1 MEGANR
7 AGIRDPLAVSA
18 QHAVVTLAAPNR
30 ISIRQVKSSNG
41 TRVFKSRTAAVVGVS
56 LEDGGPPESLGLGSV
71 IELGSTLLE
80 LVSVTGAPDSG
91 SSAPPASAASCRPAA
106 ETPASSSAAPP
117 VSAFAAPKSASD
129 SAAHGKTSPAGPQA
143 TSPLQERE
151 GGATLAVG
159 HVAESTEAT
168 EPECAAPSPQLVPL
182 ESFTLSPLL
191 AAALEIGAARSGPAG
206 RDLCRRAATPLA
218 EAPSVL
224 AAARA
229 SDLALVLS
237 MLRFATEALKQAH
250 ARAEPL
256 VPRGG
261 AKPQLDIISLS
272 DSSSPSPPRGDRV
285 RESER
290 ARDVASPSRPL
301 AALFGAPPRQPP
313 KEGGAAAGKR
323 GRKVALNAP
332 PPRLSKAR
340 QLTVDALA
348 VAPAGSVTAEGGA
361 KKRRK
366 QAGGAPVAAV
376 AAASD
381 PVAVPELAVVEG
393 LFPRWSQAP
402 ETTGGAAGPG
412 HGTAAAE
419 GVLLPPSRVGATA
432 AGASGCDLW
441 TLAGVARDGSRPAHA
456 NRREG
461 PSASPAAQLS
471 PSFLPP
477 PFTQSA
483 YDTELLGGHARVKRP
498 RAAAA
503 SLEPA
508 PHGPDHGHA
517 QEAPHRPRHPSVAVR
532 ALPPPPG
539 GQVQGV
545 RREEPAVPC
554 ANLDRGTGEEGDLVS
569 DADSADSTEPLPAA
583 AQVFMR
589 ATSPAGLA
597 AIRASHPDY
606 ESIVR
611 FICGQTADRLRAGRD
626 AMSNEVAT
634 AAPHSAESRALRFFA
649 GLADALLR
657 DHPPSDF
664 AQPVDVTSEAVQSQ
678 PAAGTPSPPSARSD
692 PDKGI
697 MSVDVAD
704 AHATPVDV
712 SPGAHRESNCSGS
725 RLQRI
730 ESLHTPLAANAHGG
744 DRSSGAPQ
752 VVMTS
757 PELAAADQREVR
769 SMATPVL
776 THALSDY
783 GVRPGP
789 RAQMVEQLL
798 EARQADRA
806 LARAGAGRAVIEEDL
821 AAGAAVGGPGSEAA
835 HEDPLDG
842 GADLRPS
849 QQLALMIRSRRELH
863 EAVLLFETQ
872 SLSALGD
879 AARAA
884 GITLTAPALKTALS
898 DLGVSVAVDAR

>member
-1 MEGANR
+1 MRVSDGWEAANAISGR
-7 AGIRDPLAVSA
+7 IRDSLAVSA

-30 ISIRQVKSSNG
+30 VSIRQVKSSNG
-41 TRVFKSRTAAVVGVS
+41 TRVFKSRASTDVATSGLS

-80 LVSVTGAPDSG
+80 LVSMTGAPDSN
-91 SSAPPASAASCRPAA
+91 
-106 ETPASSSAAPP
+106 APP
-117 VSAFAAPKSASD
+117 VSAATSSSALPPVSTFAEQKSASNMP
-129 SAAHGKTSPAGPQA
+129 AHGKTSLAAPQA
-143 TSPLQERE
+143 PSPLQEGG
-151 GGATLAVG
+151 GGATVAAG
-159 HVAESTEAT
+159 RVAESMEAT
-168 EPECAAPSPQLVPL
+168 EPEGAGPSPLLVTRPL

-206 RDLCRRAATPLA
+206 RELYRRAATTPA
-218 EAPSVL
+218 DASGVL

-229 SDLALVLS
+229 SDLAVVLS

-272 DSSSPSPPRGDRV
+272 DSSPSPPRGESG

-290 ARDVASPSRPL
+290 RDVASPSRPL
-301 AALFGAPPRQPP
+301 AVLVGAPPRPPP
-313 KEGGAAAGKR
+313 KDGGAAVGKR
-323 GRKVALNAP
+323 VRKVTLNAP

-366 QAGGAPVAAV
+366 QAGGAPAAAV

-381 PVAVPELAVVEG
+381 LVGVPELAVVEG

-402 ETTGGAAGPG
+402 EATDVAAGPG
-412 HGTAAAE
+412 RDTAAAE
-419 GVLLPPSRVGATA
+419 GMLLPPSRVGAAA
-432 AGASGCDLW
+432 AGTSECDLW
-441 TLAGVARDGSRPAHA
+441 TLAGVARNGSRPAHA
-456 NRREG
+456 NQREG
-461 PSASPAAQLS
+461 PSASPVAQLS

-483 YDTELLGGHARVKRP
+483 YDTELLGGHARVRRP

-508 PHGPDHGHA
+508 PRGPGHGHA
-517 QEAPHRPRHPSVAVR
+517 QEAPHQPRRPRVAESVLPS
-532 ALPPPPG
+532 P
-539 GQVQGV
+539 GQVQGA

-554 ANLDRGTGEEGDLVS
+554 ANLDRGTEEEGDLVS
-569 DADSADSTEPLPAA
+569 DADSADSPEPLPAA
-583 AQVFMR
+583 AQEFVR

-657 DHPPSDF
+657 DHSPFDI
-664 AQPVDVTSEAVQSQ
+664 AQPVVTTRASVLSQ
-678 PAAGTPSPPSARSD
+678 PATPQSARSD
-692 PDKGI
+692 PDKHI
-697 MSVDVAD
+697 TRIDVAD
-704 AHATPVDV
+704 AHATPVGV
-712 SPGAHRESNCSGS
+712 STGAQSESNCSSS
-725 RLQRI
+725 RLERM
-730 ESLHTPLAANAHGG
+730 ECLHTPTLAASFANAHGSV
-744 DRSSGAPQ
+744 RSSGAPQ
-752 VVMTS
+752 IMTS
-757 PELAAADQREVR
+757 PELAAAADLREVR

-798 EARQADRA
+798 EARQADRD
-806 LARAGAGRAVIEEDL
+806 LARASVGAGRAVTEEDP
-821 AAGAAVGGPGSEAA
+821 AAGAAVGGPGSA
-835 HEDPLDG
+835 HEGSLDG

-849 QQLALMIRSRRELH
+849 HQLALMIRSRRELH

-872 SLSALGD
+872 PLSALGD

-884 GITLTAPALKTALS
+884 GITLAAPALKAALS